1 MNEAQLRQ
9 KIDEML
15 KEIVDNVKSKL
26 GMYIE
31 SITLSGSYAIGRMSL
46 ERPNINILVFVKPDP
61 PADLYLE
68 TGRILYSIGEKYLE
82 FFRIR
87 VDPFP
92 FRFARPI
99 GEKDVEVSVNLN
111 LYEMADKDLVMWM
124 TPDKKVRAPF
134 GAPEPVMQSFK
145 AMREVV
151 FGTDVLGGME
161 FQVTHEDILLN
172 VMREFPTYRLQLTRA
187 PMTYDI
193 DEDYDLLATEAL
205 QIGKSC
211 LGSAAGVLLDRE
223 SIEQEKHLELLADK
237 EKLLEFLKRSGS
249 PDLARWAQTI
259 ISARDNFLEVK
270 NDRKKVLELYEAA
283 YNVLNMIFGMA
294 LGKLFGGE

>member
-1 MNEAQLRQ
+1 MNEAQLKQ
-9 KIDEML
+9 KIDEMVN
-15 KEIVDNVKSKL
+15 EIVDNVKSKL
-26 GMYIE
+26 GIYIE

-46 ERPNINILVFVKPDP
+46 ERPNVNILVFVKPNP
-61 PADLYLE
+61 RADLYLE

-82 FFRIR
+82 FFRFR

-111 LYEMADKDLVMWM
+111 LYEMADKDLVMWI
-124 TPDKKVRAPF
+124 TPDKKIRAPF
-134 GAPEPVMQSFK
+134 GAPEPVIQSFK
-145 AMREVV
+145 AMRKVV

-161 FQVTHEDILLN
+161 FHVAHEDILLN
-172 VMREFPTYRLQLTRA
+172 VLREFPTYRLQLTRA

-193 DEDYDLLATEAL
+193 DEDYELLATEAL

-211 LGSAAGVLLDRE
+211 LGSAAGVLLDEE
-223 SIEQEKHLELLADK
+223 SIKQGKHLELLVNK
-237 EKLLEFLKRSGS
+237 KKLLEFLKRSGS
-249 PDLARWAQTI
+249 PDLAKWAEAI

-270 NDRKKVLELYEAA
+270 KDKRKVLELYNAA
-283 YNVLNMIFGMA
+283 YNVLNMIFGIA
-294 LGKLFGGE
+294 IGKLFGKK